1 MKDALFTFVI
11 AYIAQIMMVYFAQD
25 GWSLIKL
32 VDILAKPGFPG
43 FICSLIMPTFAALA
57 INTEVK

>member
-1 MKDALFTFVI
+1 MKDALATFVMT
-11 AYIAQIMMVYFAQD
+11 YIAQIMMVYFAQD

-32 VDILAKPGFPG
+32 VDILAKPGFLG
-43 FICSLIMPTFAALA
+43 FVCSLIMPTFAALA